1 MKAWIKICLCIGI
14 SLLGLTGC
22 QKDKILK
29 PKQETFQIELG
40 NKIPLEAK
48 LYLNFDGLTAKQTQ
62 DIERNSIMSLQKSNQ
77 SHSYEDVGIY
87 QAQIKYQGEV
97 LEFPIEVIQ
106 TRAPIILGPN
116 TLYLQQGQQYDFQEK
131 YRMICYSELKETKF
145 DSSNIDIHKVGTY
158 SLIIKAMTKDNQLSS
173 QRNITVHVQKKVHSI
188 NKKTVFIDVPYYNQM
203 DVNAPNGCE
212 ATALYMALKYKRKVN
227 IELVDFIRRQP
238 RSQSPYF
245 GFSGDPFGIPSQTD
259 DYYTIFPTPLM
270 QYAKDYG
277 GLRDISGS
285 HLSDLR
291 DELANDHPVIVW
303 VTGNL
308 KEPQLKTYY
317 FGQAVKN
324 LHIVLVNGYD
334 MNKEIF
340 YIQDPMNRELKE
352 VSFQEFALA
361 YNAMKF
367 AICVE

>member
-14 SLLGLTGC
+14 SLFGLTGC

-106 TRAPIILGPN
+106 TRAPVILGPN

-173 QRNITVHVQKKVHSI
+173 
-188 NKKTVFIDVPYYNQM
+188 VFIDVPYYNQL

-212 ATALYMALKYKRKVN
+212 TTALYMALKYKRKVN

-238 RSQSPYF
+238 SSQSPYF
-245 GFSGDPFGIPSQTD
+245 GFSGDPFGLPSQAD
-259 DYYTIFPTPLM
+259 DYYTIFPTPLI

-285 HLSDLR
+285 DLADIR
-291 DELANDHPVIVW
+291 DELTNDHPVVAW

-308 KEPQLKTYY
+308 YEPQLKTYY

-352 VSFQEFALA
+352 VSFQDFALA